1 VCCAMGQMLVFTNAV
16 EGRDDDFNQWYDDVH
31 LTEVLALPEFTGA
44 RRFRLAEAQVF
55 DDQQFRYLAI
65 YEYGGTAQ
73 EAVDALKAA
82 SGSFDM
88 GDSMDMTAQHVV
100 LFEDR

>member
-1 VCCAMGQMLVFTNAV
+1 MGKMLVFTNAV
-16 EGRDDDFNQWYDDVH
+16 DGRDDDFNRWYDDTH

-44 RRFRLAEAQVF
+44 TRARLAAAQVF
-55 DDQQFRYLAI
+55 GDQQYRYLAI

-73 EAVDALKAA
+73 EAVDALMAA
-82 SGSFDM
+82 SATFDM

-100 LFEDR
+100 LFEDL

>member
-1 VCCAMGQMLVFTNAV
+1 MGAMLVFTNAV
-16 EGRDDDFNQWYDDVH
+16 EGRDDDFNRWYDEVH
-31 LTEVLALPEFTGA
+31 LIEVLALPEFTGA
-44 RRFRLAEAQVF
+44 RRFRLADAQLF

-73 EAVDALKAA
+73 QAVDALGAA
-82 SGSFDM
+82 AASFDM

-100 LFEDR
+100 LFEER